1 MRPAN
6 KQVRKI
12 PAKPAARTSER
23 LKDSGTRM
31 RAEDERL
38 GLAHDLQ
45 ERVKELDCLYEV
57 ARIIETPDISLVEML
72 QKTVNILP
80 AAFQYPEIA
89 CARIVLDDKVFRTS
103 NYSATKW
110 LLSAELKQRG
120 ERIGQ
125 VEVHYLEERP
135 AMSEGP
141 FLEEKRPLIDAIAE
155 RLSRVVERK
164 RAETALKDKVEDLRR
179 LATVVSDS
187 NDAVIMHDLDGKIL
201 AWNLGA
207 KEMYGYIEAEA
218 LGKNVREIVAESD
231 RGAALTLI
239 EKIKQGDIVKSFEL
253 RRLTKD
259 GRVLDVWLTTTLL
272 RDEKGQ
278 PVAIATTERD
288 ITERKRAEKAL
299 NDKVEDLRR
308 LATVVSDSNDAVI
321 MHDLDGKILAWNRG
335 AKEMYGYTEAEA
347 LGKNVREIVA
357 EADREAALTLIEKI
371 KQGDIVKSFE
381 LRCLTKDGRI
391 LNVWLTTTLLMD
403 ESGKP
408 VAVAT
413 TERDITERKRA
424 ETVLQQKLEEL
435 GRMATVVSDS
445 NDAVIMHDFDGKI
458 LAWNRGAKETYGYT
472 EAEALG
478 KNVREIVAEPDR
490 EAALTLIQNIKQGK
504 LVKSFELRRLA
515 KDGRVLDVWLTS
527 TLLRDEKGQ
536 PVAIATTE
544 RDITERNRTQ
554 EEIRELNAGLERRVI
569 ERTTQLEAANK
580 ELEAFSYS
588 VSHDLRA
595 PLRSIDGFSQILLED
610 YADKIDAEGQDALK
624 RVRAAAQRMAQLIDD
639 MLKLSRVTRSEMRLE
654 TVGLSSLAHAVLDE
668 LQRTQPG
675 RQVDCVI
682 AEGIV
687 AKGDT
692 QLLRAVL
699 ENLLGNAWKFTGKQG
714 YARIEFGRSQRDGE
728 TAYFVCDNGAGF
740 DMAFVNKLFG
750 AFQRLHTVEEFPGT
764 GIGLATVQRIIHR
777 HGGRVWAEGA
787 LAQGATFYFTLPE
800 EVT

>member
-1 MRPAN
+1 
-6 KQVRKI
+6 
-12 PAKPAARTSER
+12 
-23 LKDSGTRM
+23 M
-31 RAEDERL
+31 RAEHERL

-45 ERVKELDCLYEV
+45 DCLYAV
-57 ARIIETPDISLVEML
+57 ARIIESPDISLEEIL

-141 FLEEKRPLIDAIAE
+141 FMEEKRPLIDAIAE

-164 RAETALKDKVEDLRR
+164 RAEKTLNDEVEDLRR

-187 NDAVIMHDLDGKIL
+187 NDAVIMHDLDGKI
-201 AWNLGA
+201 
-207 KEMYGYIEAEA
+207 M
-218 LGKNVREIVAESD
+218 
-231 RGAALTLI
+231 
-239 EKIKQGDIVKSFEL
+239 
-253 RRLTKD
+253 
-259 GRVLDVWLTTTLL
+259 
-272 RDEKGQ
+272 
-278 PVAIATTERD
+278 
-288 ITERKRAEKAL
+288 
-299 NDKVEDLRR
+299 
-308 LATVVSDSNDAVI
+308 
-321 MHDLDGKILAWNRG
+321 AWNRG

-357 EADREAALTLIEKI
+357 ESDREAALTLIEKI
-371 KQGDIVKSFE
+371 QQGDIVKSFE
-381 LRCLTKDGRI
+381 LRRLTKDGRI

-408 VAVAT
+408 VAIAT

-435 GRMATVVSDS
+435 SRMATVVSDS

-478 KNVREIVAEPDR
+478 RNVREIVAMPDR
-490 EAALTLIQNIKQGK
+490 EAALTLIQNIKQGDI
-504 LVKSFELRRLA
+504 VKSFELRRLA

-527 TLLRDEKGQ
+527 TLLRDEKGS

-554 EEIRELNAGLERRVI
+554 EEIRELNAGLERRII

-595 PLRSIDGFSQILLED
+595 PLRSIDGFSQVLLED
-610 YADKIDAEGQDALK
+610 YADKIDADGQDALK

-654 TVGLSSLAHAVLDE
+654 TVGLSAMAHAVLDE
-668 LQRTQPG
+668 LQRTQPD

-687 AKGDT
+687 AKGDM

-714 YARIEFGRSQRDGE
+714 YARIEFGRVQHDGE
-728 TAYFVCDNGAGF
+728 TAYFVRDNGAGF

-764 GIGLATVQRIIHR
+764 GIGLATVQRVIHR

-800 EVT
+800 EVI

>member
-1 MRPAN
+1 MRPAI
-6 KQVRKI
+6 KQVRKL
-12 PAKPAARTSER
+12 PAKPAARTSEG
-23 LKDSGTRM
+23 LKDSGTRK
-31 RAEDERL
+31 RAGHERL

-45 ERVKELDCLYEV
+45 ERVKELNCLYEV
-57 ARIIETPDISLVEML
+57 ARIIEIPDISLVEMF
-72 QKTVNILP
+72 QRTVNILP

-89 CARIVLDDKVFRTS
+89 CARIALDDKVFRTR

-110 LLSAELKQRG
+110 LLSAELMQRG

-125 VEVHYLEERP
+125 VDVHYLEERP

-141 FLEEKRPLIDAIAE
+141 FLEEKRSLINAIAE

-201 AWNLGA
+201 AWNRGA
-207 KEMYGYIEAEA
+207 KEIYGYTEAEA
-218 LGKNVREIVAESD
+218 LGRNVREIVAESD
-231 RGAALTLI
+231 REAALTLI
-239 EKIKQGDIVKSFEL
+239 QRIKQGEIVKSFEL

-272 RDEKGQ
+272 MDEKGS
-278 PVAIATTERD
+278 PVAI
-288 ITERKRAEKAL
+288 
-299 NDKVEDLRR
+299 
-308 LATVVSDSNDAVI
+308 
-321 MHDLDGKILAWNRG
+321 
-335 AKEMYGYTEAEA
+335 
-347 LGKNVREIVA
+347 
-357 EADREAALTLIEKI
+357 
-371 KQGDIVKSFE
+371 
-381 LRCLTKDGRI
+381 
-391 LNVWLTTTLLMD
+391 
-403 ESGKP
+403 
-408 VAVAT
+408 AT

-435 GRMATVVSDS
+435 SRMATVVSDS

-478 KNVREIVAEPDR
+478 RNVREIVATADR

-504 LVKSFELRRLA
+504 LVRSFELRRLA

-544 RDITERNRTQ
+544 RDITERKRTE
-554 EEIRELNAGLERRVI
+554 EEIRELNTGLERRVI

-595 PLRSIDGFSQILLED
+595 PLRSIDGFSQVLLED
-610 YADKIDAEGQDALK
+610 YADKIDAAGQDALK

-654 TVGLSSLAHAVLDE
+654 TVDLSSMAHAVLDE
-668 LQRTQPG
+668 LQRTQPN

-728 TAYFVCDNGAGF
+728 TAYFVRDNGAGF

-764 GIGLATVQRIIHR
+764 GIGLATVQRVIHR

-787 LAQGATFYFTLPE
+787 LTKGATFYFTIPE
-800 EVT
+800 EVI

>member
-1 MRPAN
+1 MRPAI
-6 KQVRKI
+6 KQVRKL
-12 PAKPAARTSER
+12 PAKPAARTSEG
-23 LKDSGTRM
+23 LKDSGTRK
-31 RAEDERL
+31 RAGHERL

-45 ERVKELDCLYEV
+45 ERVKELNCLYEV
-57 ARIIETPDISLVEML
+57 ARIIEIPDISLVEMF
-72 QKTVNILP
+72 QRTVNILP

-89 CARIVLDDKVFRTS
+89 CARIALDDKVFRTR

-110 LLSAELKQRG
+110 LLSAELMQRG

-125 VEVHYLEERP
+125 VDVHYLEERP

-141 FLEEKRPLIDAIAE
+141 FLEEKRSLINAIAE

-201 AWNLGA
+201 AWNRGA
-207 KEMYGYIEAEA
+207 KEIYGYTEAEA
-218 LGKNVREIVAESD
+218 LGRNVREIVAESD
-231 RGAALTLI
+231 REAALTLI
-239 EKIKQGDIVKSFEL
+239 QRIKQGEIVKSFEL

-272 RDEKGQ
+272 MDEKGS
-278 PVAIATTERD
+278 PVAI
-288 ITERKRAEKAL
+288 
-299 NDKVEDLRR
+299 
-308 LATVVSDSNDAVI
+308 
-321 MHDLDGKILAWNRG
+321 
-335 AKEMYGYTEAEA
+335 
-347 LGKNVREIVA
+347 
-357 EADREAALTLIEKI
+357 
-371 KQGDIVKSFE
+371 
-381 LRCLTKDGRI
+381 
-391 LNVWLTTTLLMD
+391 
-403 ESGKP
+403 
-408 VAVAT
+408 AT

-435 GRMATVVSDS
+435 SRMATVVSDS

-458 LAWNRGAKETYGYT
+458 LAWNRGAQETYGYT

-478 KNVREIVAEPDR
+478 RNVREIVATADR

-504 LVKSFELRRLA
+504 LVRSFELRRLA

-544 RDITERNRTQ
+544 RDITERKRTE
-554 EEIRELNAGLERRVI
+554 EEIRELNTGLERRVI

-595 PLRSIDGFSQILLED
+595 PLRSIDGFSQVLLED
-610 YADKIDAEGQDALK
+610 YADKIDAAGQDALK

-654 TVGLSSLAHAVLDE
+654 TVDLSSMAHAVLDE
-668 LQRTQPG
+668 LQRTQPN

-728 TAYFVCDNGAGF
+728 TAYFVRDNGAGF

-764 GIGLATVQRIIHR
+764 GIGLATVQRVIHR

-787 LAQGATFYFTLPE
+787 LTKGATFYFTIPE
-800 EVT
+800 EVI